1 MSTVSGS
8 LGRIGASRR
17 SSVAQRE
24 SHRGVVMLSQL
35 HERLLGRETFSL
47 AAGLEVSQWQSRE
60 ATTALQMEKLR
71 RLVAHAARCCPY
83 YRALHLL
90 PPEELARPGDLAKL
104 PLLTRNMLRE
114 HAEEMR
120 WSAMPGRML
129 TDRTHGTRD
138 EPFAFYCDRR
148 RQAWD
153 KANRLR
159 GHRWQGFEPGDREL
173 HLWPVDPPMRLTGRV
188 KQQLRHLRDR
198 LLCERQLD
206 ILTIDDRGFDEAWG
220 EWRAFDPDRV
230 TAYPS
235 SLARFL
241 RGGGAALENA
251 GSSSLRTV
259 FLTGEVTVAWQERAV
274 REQLGAAAAQC
285 YGLQEAGAIAFE
297 CEQGSW
303 HVCDE
308 SVMVEIVREGRAARA
323 GELGEVVVTA
333 IESRAMPV
341 IRYCTGDVVRAGAA
355 ACACGRGLSVMPRVL
370 GRTGDFLNAA
380 DGEMIEPASV
390 VASLA
395 GVLEDG
401 AYQVRQDEM
410 GSVELSTLERFGD
423 RGRGPFEAARR
434 LAKLIGAEN
443 DVSVRRVADLERSR
457 FGKCRYVQSAQTELC
472 LAQPRDESIKQSC
485 QINRQPPT
493 PRNIPPRP

>member
-1 MSTVSGS
+1 MSIVSGS
-8 LGRIGASRR
+8 LGQIGRSRR
-17 SSVAQRE
+17 SSVAQRRP
-24 SHRGVVMLSQL
+24 HRGVAMLSQI

-47 AAGLEVSQWQSRE
+47 AAGLEISQWQSHE
-60 ATTALQMEKLR
+60 AIEALQMEKLR

-83 YRALHLL
+83 YRALHL
-90 PPEELARPGDLAKL
+90 PPPKEFARAADLAKL
-104 PLLTRNMLRE
+104 PLLTRSMLRE
-114 HAEEMR
+114 QADEMR

-138 EPFAFYCDRR
+138 EPFAFYCDRT

-159 GHRWQGFEPGDREL
+159 GHRWQRFESGDREL
-173 HLWPVDPPMRLTGRV
+173 HFWPVDPPRRLIGRV

-206 ILTIDDRGFDEAWG
+206 ILTLDDRGIDEAWH

-241 RGGGAALENA
+241 ASGGTARDNGGTAR
-251 GSSSLRTV
+251 LRTV
-259 FLTGEVTVAWQERAV
+259 FLTGEVTFAWQERAI
-274 REQLGAAAAQC
+274 REQLGAAVAHC

-297 CEQGSW
+297 CEQGGW
-303 HVCDE
+303 HVSDE
-308 SVMVEIVREGRAARA
+308 SVMVEVVREGRPARA

-333 IESRAMPV
+333 LESHAMPV

-355 ACACGRGLSVMPRVL
+355 ECRCGRGLSVMPRVL
-370 GRTGDFLNAA
+370 GRTGDLLLAA
-380 DGEMIEPASV
+380 DGTMIEPARV
-390 VASLA
+390 VASLT
-395 GVLEDG
+395 GVLENG
-401 AYQVRQDEM
+401 AYQVRQDET
-410 GSVELSTLERFGD
+410 GSVELSTLERFGE
-423 RGRGPFEAARR
+423 RGRGPFAGARR
-434 LAKLIGAEN
+434 LAELIGEDN

-457 FGKCRYVQSAQTELC
+457 FGKCRYVQSAQTEFS
-472 LAQPRDESIKQSC
+472 LALPPDESFKQPC

-493 PRNIPPRP
+493 PRNIPPRH

>member
-1 MSTVSGS
+1 MSIVSGS
-8 LGRIGASRR
+8 LGRICRSRR
-17 SSVAQRE
+17 SSVAQRG
-24 SHRGVVMLSQL
+24 SQRGVAVLSQI
-35 HERLLGRETFSL
+35 HERLLGRETYSL
-47 AAGLEVSQWQSRE
+47 AAALEISQWQSRE
-60 ATTALQMEKLR
+60 AMTALQMEKLR
-71 RLVAHAARCCPY
+71 RLVAHAGRRCPY
-83 YRALHLL
+83 YRELGM
-90 PPEELARPGDLAKL
+90 PPREELARVSDLAKL

-114 HAEEMR
+114 HADEMR
-120 WSAMPGRML
+120 WAEMPGRML

-173 HLWPVDPPMRLTGRV
+173 HLWPVDPPRRLLGRV

-198 LLCERQLD
+198 VLCERQID
-206 ILTIDDRGFDEAWG
+206 ILTLDDRGFDEAWS

-241 RGGGAALENA
+241 GGGGAALEQLGKA
-251 GSSSLRTV
+251 RLRTV
-259 FLTGEVTVAWQERAV
+259 FLTGEVTFAWQERAV
-274 REQLGAAAAQC
+274 RERLGAAVAQC
-285 YGLQEAGAIAFE
+285 YGLQEAGAIAFD

-303 HVCDE
+303 HVSDE
-308 SVMVEIVREGRAARA
+308 SVMVEIVREGRPARA

-333 IESRAMPV
+333 LESHAMPV
-341 IRYCTGDVVRAGAA
+341 IRYCTGDVVRAGAVE
-355 ACACGRGLSVMPRVL
+355 CACGRGLSVMPRVL
-370 GRTGDFLNAA
+370 GRAGDFLVAD
-380 DGEMIEPASV
+380 DGEMIEPARV

-401 AYQVRQDEM
+401 SYQVRQDET

-434 LAKLIGAEN
+434 LAKLIGEKN
-443 DVSVRRVADLERSR
+443 DVSVRRVAELERSR
-457 FGKCRYVQSAQTELC
+457 FGKCRYVQSARAKFS
-472 LAQPRDESIKQSC
+472 LALPHSESFNQSC
-485 QINRQPPT
+485 QINRPPPT
-493 PRNIPPRP
+493 PRSTPPRP